1 MKSLKGT
8 SASFRAAQTSE
19 DEQVIHSTRVG
30 YKAITCAQV
39 FPSTVMQKYK
49 ERGAELADYLVNTN
63 TILQMQCKKQS
74 SKIWR
79 FCKLVP
85 FPSLNSRRLPA
96 IFNKGKINDQC
107 ADSSIPPNMI
117 KYLNDTSICEG
128 LGN

>member
-1 MKSLKGT
+1 
-8 SASFRAAQTSE
+8 
-19 DEQVIHSTRVG
+19 
-30 YKAITCAQV
+30 
-39 FPSTVMQKYK
+39 
-49 ERGAELADYLVNTN
+49 
-63 TILQMQCKKQS
+63 MQCKKQF

-85 FPSLNSRRLPA
+85 FLSLNSRRPPA

-107 ADSSIPPNMI
+107 TDSLIPPNMI